1 MEQVHVVRHQRFVEK
16 RSVRWIARQLGLNRR
31 TVKKYLEESAP
42 ERKEPIPR
50 PHPVMSVAGPRID
63 ALLEEW
69 APRLGGKHRLTS
81 VRIHRELVG
90 EGMKIGER
98 TVREYVA
105 EKRRQAA
112 EVFIPLVH
120 RAGEEAQ
127 VDFFEVQVD
136 ENGVRRKAW
145 KFLMRLMYSGRDFVQ
160 LYDSCDRPS
169 FLEGHARAF
178 AYFGGV
184 PHRMVYD
191 NLSAAVKRVA
201 GLKERQLTERF
212 KALCAHY
219 LFEPCFARPR
229 EGHDKGGVE
238 GRGKTIRLQHMT
250 PILEGTDLEAIS
262 EALRLEVD
270 RLWRQRKHDSG
281 QPLAERFEEER
292 FKLLPLPAA
301 DFEPRCI
308 ESVSIS
314 RSATAKVFG
323 ATYSLPERWARL
335 TAEARVG
342 ARDVVFCCRGEQT
355 VRPRQ
360 RKGGARIEYGDYL
373 RELSRKP
380 QAVRQVAPELVAEL
394 GEPYGK
400 LWEMLE
406 KTHGGRQAGRILAGV
421 LGAINDHGREAVSE
435 ALGESLAAGSFDAQ
449 GACNLLELA
458 RQLPI
463 RPVLADTAVPA
474 ALRGVEIEAGRAADY
489 DEWLLLA
496 AGGGR

>member
-1 MEQVHVVRHQRFVEK
+1 MDQIHVVRHQRFVEK
-16 RSVRWIARQLGLNRR
+16 RSVRWIARQMGLNRR

-42 ERKEPIPR
+42 KRKEASPR
-50 PHPVMSVAGPRID
+50 RHPAMEVAGPRID

-81 VRIHRELVG
+81 VRVHRELVG
-90 EGMKIGER
+90 EGLKIGER
-98 TVREYVA
+98 TVREYLA
-105 EKRRQAA
+105 EKRRQSA

-120 RAGEEAQ
+120 RPGEEAQ

-136 ENGVRRKAW
+136 ESGVRRKAW
-145 KFLMRLMYSGRDFVQ
+145 KFLVRLMYSGRDFVQ
-160 LYDSCDRPS
+160 LYDGCDRPS
-169 FLEGHARAF
+169 FLEGHVRAF
-178 AYFGGV
+178 AHFGGV
-184 PHRMVYD
+184 PQRMVYD
-191 NLSAAVKRVA
+191 NLSAAVKRIA
-201 GLKERQLTERF
+201 GLKERQLTDRF

-250 PILEGTDLEAIS
+250 PILGGPDLEAIS
-262 EALRLEVD
+262 EAVRRDVD
-270 RLWRQRKHDSG
+270 RLWRQRKHDDG
-281 QPLAERFEEER
+281 QPMAERFEEER
-292 FKLLPLPAA
+292 PKLLPLPAA
-301 DFEPRCI
+301 DFESRCI

-335 TAEARVG
+335 DAEARVG
-342 ARDVVFCCRGEQT
+342 ARDVLFCCRGEQT
-355 VRPRQ
+355 IRPRP
-360 RKGGARIEYGDYL
+360 RKGGRRIEYRDYL

-380 QAVRQVAPELVAEL
+380 QAVRPVAPELVAEL

-400 LWEMLE
+400 LWALLE

-421 LGAINDHGREAVSE
+421 LGAIEDHGRAAVSE

-449 GACNLLELA
+449 GACNLLNLA
-458 RQLPI
+458 RQLPV
-463 RPVLADTAVPA
+463 RPVLEDAAVPA
-474 ALRGVEIEAGRAADY
+474 ALRGVEVEAGCAADY
-489 DEWLLLA
+489 DGLLLA
-496 AGGGR
+496 AGGAR